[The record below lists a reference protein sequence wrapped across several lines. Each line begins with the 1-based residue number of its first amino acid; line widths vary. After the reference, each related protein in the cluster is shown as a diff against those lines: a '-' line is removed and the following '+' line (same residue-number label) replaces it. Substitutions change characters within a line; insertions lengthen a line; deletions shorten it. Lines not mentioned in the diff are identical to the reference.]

1 MSWVNFWKRSKL
13 HIVYERIGD
22 SGGEATSTLQKTNF
36 GEDQVSSN
44 LWNRNR
50 FPIVYEG
57 NEAKA
62 VLVDV
67 ESFTQIELI
76 LDNLFNREVEVEDA
90 VLAASTILEQLIT
103 HAQKESPAVDW
114 EKELN
119 EL

>member
-1 MSWVNFWKRSKL
+1 MSGVDFWRRNKL
-13 HIVYERIGD
+13 HIVYEPMRD

-36 GEDQVSSN
+36 GEEQISSN

-57 NEAKA
+57 DEAKA

-90 VLAASTILEQLIT
+90 VLAASNILDQLIT
-103 HAQKESPAVDW
+103 QAQKESPVLDW
-114 EKELN
+114 EKELGSC
-119 EL
+119 

>member
-1 MSWVNFWKRSKL
+1 MSGIDFWKRNKL
-13 HIVYERIGD
+13 HIVYERMGD
-22 SGGEATSTLQKTNF
+22 SGGEATAILQKTNV
-36 GEDQVSSN
+36 GEEQVSAH

-57 NEAKA
+57 EEAKA

-90 VLAASTILEQLIT
+90 VLAASNILEQLIT
-103 HAQKESPAVDW
+103 QAQKESPVLDW
-114 EKELN
+114 EQELN